1 MTTAILQAVQSA
13 RQEIQVFYGVWRCVV
28 FTRTRHWF
36 LY

>member
-13 RQEIQVFYGVWRCVV
+13 SQEIHVFYGVRRSFV